1 MEAARILMATF
12 PSESGAD
19 EAVTQLEA
27 MAKAGSIEILEAAVV
42 SRDSDG
48 NPSVRQVNLPRPRSW
63 AGKGALVGGII
74 GLIFPPTIIGTALVG
89 AGLGAGT
96 AAIARHALK
105 NEELEEAAADL
116 EPGTSAFIAVIDE
129 VWVKEAAKAMA
140 GYQRLAEHALDA
152 DTTANLGLISDEA
165 AGIASATAEMTGVD
179 EEGNAVAASLE
190 SVTDLDTGATITTGA
205 LAVSDGDDVVVSQFA
220 EVDVPDEVPDA
231 MGGYE
236 ASLEAGEDEDGEG
249 T

>member
-1 MEAARILMATF
+1 MDAARILMATF
-12 PSESGAD
+12 PTEDGAD
-19 EAVTQLEA
+19 ESVAQLEA

-42 SRDSDG
+42 SRNLEGES
-48 NPSVRQVNLPRPRSW
+48 SVRQVNLPKPSSW

-105 NEELEEAAADL
+105 NDELEEAAAEL
-116 EPGTSAFIAVIDE
+116 EPGTSAFIAIVDE
-129 VWVKEAAKAMA
+129 VWVREAAKAME

-152 DTTANLGLISDEA
+152 DTTANLSLISDEA
-165 AGIASATAEMTGVD
+165 AGIATATADLTGTD
-179 EEGNAVAASLE
+179 ESGNAVAASLE
-190 SVTDLDTGATITTGA
+190 SVTDLDTGASVTTGTVA
-205 LAVSDGDDVVVSQFA
+205 ASDGEDVVVADFT
-220 EVDVPDEVPDA
+220 EVEVPDEVPDA

-236 ASLEAGEDEDGEG
+236 ASLEAGDDEEPDA
-249 T
+249 